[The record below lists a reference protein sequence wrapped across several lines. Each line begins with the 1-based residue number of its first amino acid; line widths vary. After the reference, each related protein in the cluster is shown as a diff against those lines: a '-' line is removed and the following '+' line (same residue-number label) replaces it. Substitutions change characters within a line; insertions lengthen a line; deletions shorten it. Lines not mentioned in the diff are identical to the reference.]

1 MYKYFKSSSLSVRNN
16 FEEEGRQEENI
27 ILFKMR
33 NIFII
38 ILYSV
43 FLLSGCRKE
52 NPITRADNPSNT
64 PHITLK
70 PILSRD
76 YKNKALDLINDAR
89 KYVYVW
95 MFEIANYRE
104 GPNPLLSALC
114 RARKR
119 GVDVKV
125 LVEGGEDFLGERFY
139 KKQKGAY
146 EFLKSCGIKV
156 RFDRKGRTTHVKMLL
171 ADTSLLIGSTNWTY
185 YGLERNTEL
194 NVLIQ
199 SSETVQFKELFL
211 KAYRDAR
218 KNTLNVPQNARKI
231 TVKGVVTYVQEK
243 VSRRGRAYTIFKIK
257 SKRKT
262 YRVFIRGHHHIRKGE
277 RLLVKGLFYK
287 VKKVGN
293 RTFHNEIEASY
304 IRRI

>member
-1 MYKYFKSSSLSVRNN
+1 MRYIFT
-16 FEEEGRQEENI
+16 I
-27 ILFKMR
+27 ILFT
-33 NIFII
+33 
-38 ILYSV
+38 V
-43 FLLSGCRKE
+43 FLLSGCEKE
-52 NPITRADNPSNT
+52 NSIAFHNERSTHS
-64 PHITLK
+64 HITLE
-70 PILSRD
+70 PIYSQD
-76 YKNKALDLINDAR
+76 YKNKALDLINGAQ

-139 KKQKGAY
+139 KKQKSAY
-146 EFLKSCGIKV
+146 EFLKSCGVKV

-194 NVLIQ
+194 NVLIK
-199 SSETVQFKELFL
+199 SSQTEKFKELFL
-211 KAYRDAR
+211 KSYRDAR
-218 KNTLNVPQNARKI
+218 KNTLNVPKNARKI
-231 TVKGVVTYVQEK
+231 TVKGVVTYVQER

-257 SKRKT
+257 SKRRT

-277 RLLVKGLFYK
+277 RLLVKGIFYK